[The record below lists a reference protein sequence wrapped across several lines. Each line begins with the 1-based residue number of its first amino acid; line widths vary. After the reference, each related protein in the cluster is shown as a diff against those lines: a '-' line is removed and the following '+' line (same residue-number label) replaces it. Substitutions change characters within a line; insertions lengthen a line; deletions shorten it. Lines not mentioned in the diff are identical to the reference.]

1 MTDSHRAPTRN
12 LSGHATRFLGASL
25 ALLVSGLMLQGCAE
39 KTATTSGARVYMA
52 DLQGGAKQCDAPK
65 LTPAAGQTAD
75 VAMKLGNDG
84 GWCGL
89 SVSPNGPGLLI
100 SRPAHGTVNIHQVGD
115 VTRIDYTPAR
125 GFAGSDSFAV
135 KMVPNDAT
143 LRVAV
148 TVTTPA

>member
-1 MTDSHRAPTRN
+1 MTDSHPAPIRNVSGRATQ
-12 LSGHATRFLGASL
+12 LLGASL
-25 ALLVSGLMLQGCAE
+25 ALLLAGLMLQGCAE
-39 KTATTSGARVYMA
+39 KTATAAGPRVYLA
-52 DLQGGAKQCDAPK
+52 DLQGQAKQCDAPK

-84 GWCGL
+84 GWCGV

-125 GFAGSDSFAV
+125 GFAGSDNFAV
-135 KMVPNDAT
+135 KIVP
-143 LRVAV
+143 
-148 TVTTPA
+148 